1 MSDCR
6 IVAIRYRVAVI
17 HHLNGDMGSAIEDM
31 SRVFACIVSGNND
44 EPRLLARASVA
55 ALFLHLNGKRYKGKN
70 LVASS
75 VK

>member
-70 LVASS
+70 LVAYS